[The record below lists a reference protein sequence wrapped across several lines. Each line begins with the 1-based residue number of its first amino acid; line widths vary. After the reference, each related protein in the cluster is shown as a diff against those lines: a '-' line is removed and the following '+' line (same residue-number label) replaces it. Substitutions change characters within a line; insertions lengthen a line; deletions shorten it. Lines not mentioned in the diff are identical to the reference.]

1 MPLARLALLAAAA
14 ASLSWPAAPARAA
27 DERPPATMT
36 ETEARRFLGQASFGP
51 TDASVATVMASGR
64 AAWLASQFTLA
75 NSDFSGV
82 DWVDPDS
89 SKGCPAGS
97 PATCNRD
104 KYTLFPVQVQFFAN
118 AVNQPDQL
126 RQRTALALSEI
137 LVVSGNV
144 IKLPNAMAQYQRI
157 FLRNAFGNF
166 RDVLKEV
173 TLSPAMGRFLNMA
186 NNDKPNPAK
195 GIEPNENYAREV
207 LQLFSIGLWQL
218 NLDGTLKL
226 DAKGQPQPSYDQDTV
241 EGFAHAFTGWTYAPR
256 PGATRNKFGNPSYYD
271 KPMIAFDDHHDKGAK
286 KLLNGTTQPG
296 GQTAQADLDAAI
308 DNIFNHPN
316 VGPFIGRQLIQQ
328 LVTANPSP
336 AYVQRVALA
345 FNGTTTTPF
354 SRGQIVERRARGDMK
369 AVLQAILTD
378 PEALTAQDANRFGKL
393 REPIVQLT
401 HLLRAMGGVSDGV
414 WLRSQAAALGQTVYS
429 PASVFNFFPP
439 DYDLPGDSALDGP
452 AFGVFNASAAFKL
465 SGVLQTALNGNGVA
479 ADTTV
484 PGSVGTKIDLT
495 RWQNLSATP
504 AALVAEINRVL
515 FAGRASAALQAALL
529 KAAQI
534 ASANRPL
541 DRAKAA
547 LFLAAMSPEYLV
559 EN

>member
-1 MPLARLALLAAAA
+1 MRLTRFALLAATA
-14 ASLSWPAAPARAA
+14 ASLAGAARAA
-27 DERPPATMT
+27 DERPATPLP
-36 ETEARRFLGQASFGP
+36 EADARRFLGQASFGP
-51 TDASVATVMASGR
+51 DEASVAAVMASGR
-64 AAWLASQFTLA
+64 AAWLASQFTRA
-75 NSDFSGV
+75 DTDFTGV
-82 DWVDPDS
+82 PWVDPDS

-97 PATCNRD
+97 PATCQRD
-104 KYTLFPVQVQFFAN
+104 NYTLFPVQVQFFAN

-166 RDVLKEV
+166 RDVLRAV

-207 LQLFSIGLWQL
+207 LQLFSVGLWQL
-218 NLDGTLKL
+218 NLDGSLKL
-226 DAKGQPQPSYDQDTV
+226 DARGQPIASYDQETV
-241 EGFAHAFTGWTYAPR
+241 EGFAHVFTGWTYAPR
-256 PGATRNKFGNPSYYD
+256 PGATRNRFGNPSYYD
-271 KPMIAFDDHHDKGAK
+271 QPMIAFDDHHDKGPK
-286 KLLNGTTQPG
+286 RLLDGVVLPG
-296 GQTAQADLDAAI
+296 GQTAQADLEAAI

-345 FNGTTTTPF
+345 FNGSTTATFAPSGTV
-354 SRGQIVERRARGDMK
+354 QRRPRGDMK
-369 AVLQAILTD
+369 AVLSAILLD
-378 PEALTAQDANRFGKL
+378 PEALTAQDASRFGKL
-393 REPIVQLT
+393 REPILQLT
-401 HLLRAMGGVSDGV
+401 HLLRALGGASDGV
-414 WLRSQAAALGQTVYS
+414 WLRSQAASLGQTVYS

-439 DYDLPGDSALDGP
+439 DYDLPGDTSLDGP

-465 SGVLQTALNGNGVA
+465 SGVLSTLLSGKPVA
-479 ADTTV
+479 PDATV
-484 PGSVGTKIDLT
+484 PGAIGTRIDLT
-495 RWQNLSATP
+495 RWQGLAATP
-504 AALVAEINRVL
+504 ASLVAEINRVL

-534 ASANRPL
+534 APATKPL

>member
-1 MPLARLALLAAAA
+1 MTLARLCLLAALT
-14 ASLSWPAAPARAA
+14 SLSWPALAN
-27 DERPPATMT
+27 DLPPSTMT
-36 ETEARRFLGQASFGP
+36 ESEARRFLGQASFGP
-51 TDASVATVMASGR
+51 TDPSVTDVMARGR
-64 AAWLASQFTLA
+64 AAWLTGQFNLA

-82 DWVDPDS
+82 PYVDPDS
-89 SKGCPAGS
+89 SKGCPTGA
-97 PATCNRD
+97 PATCKRD
-104 KYTLFPVQVQFFAN
+104 NYTLFPVQVQFFAN

-144 IKLPNAMAQYQRI
+144 IKLPNAMADYQRI

-186 NNDKPNPAK
+186 NNDKPSPTK

-207 LQLFSIGLWQL
+207 LQLFSIGLSQL
-218 NLDGTLKL
+218 NLDGSLQL
-226 DAKGQPQPSYDQDTV
+226 DAKGQPIPSYDQDTV

-256 PGATRNKFGNPSYYD
+256 PGATKNKFGNPSYYD
-271 KPMIAFDDHHDKGAK
+271 APMVAFDDHHDKGTK
-286 KLLNGTTQPG
+286 KLLSGTVLPG

-336 AYVQRVALA
+336 AYVQRVATA
-345 FNGTTTTPF
+345 FNGGVLVNGLR
-354 SRGQIVERRARGDMK
+354 SKRGDMK
-369 AVLQAILTD
+369 AVLTAILTD
-378 PEALTAQDANRFGKL
+378 AEAASPQAPANFGKL
-393 REPIVQLT
+393 REPILQLT
-401 HLLRAMGGVSDGV
+401 HLLRSMGGVSDGV
-414 WLRSQAAALGQTVYS
+414 WLRSQAASLGQTVYS

-439 DYDLPGDSALDGP
+439 DYDLPDNPALDGP

-465 SGVLQTALNGNGVA
+465 SGVLQTALNGKGVA
-479 ADTTV
+479 ADASV
-484 PGSVGTKIDLT
+484 PGATGTKIDLT
-495 RWQNLSATP
+495 RWQALATTP
-504 AALVAEINRVL
+504 TSLVAEINRVL
-515 FAGRASAALQAALL
+515 FAGRASSALQAALL

-534 ASANRPL
+534 APATKPL

>member
-1 MPLARLALLAAAA
+1 MTLARLCLLAALT
-14 ASLSWPAAPARAA
+14 SLSWPALAN
-27 DERPPATMT
+27 DLPPSAMT
-36 ETEARRFLGQASFGP
+36 ESEARRFLGQASFGP
-51 TDASVATVMASGR
+51 TDASVTDVMARGR
-64 AAWLASQFTLA
+64 AGWLSSQFNLA

-82 DWVDPDS
+82 PYVDPDS
-89 SKGCPAGS
+89 SKGCPTGA
-97 PATCNRD
+97 PATCKRD
-104 KYTLFPVQVQFFAN
+104 NYTLFPVQVQFFAN

-144 IKLPNAMAQYQRI
+144 IKLPNAMADYQRI

-186 NNDKPNPAK
+186 NNDKPNPTK

-207 LQLFSIGLWQL
+207 LQLFSIGLSQL
-218 NLDGTLKL
+218 NLDGSLQL
-226 DAKGQPQPSYDQDTV
+226 DAKGQPIPSYDQDTV

-256 PGATRNKFGNPSYYD
+256 PGATKNKFGNPSYYD
-271 KPMIAFDDHHDKGAK
+271 APMVAFDDHHDKGTK
-286 KLLNGTTQPG
+286 KLLGGTVLPG

-336 AYVQRVALA
+336 AYVQRVATA
-345 FNGTTTTPF
+345 FNGGAIVN
-354 SRGQIVERRARGDMK
+354 GQRSKRGDMK
-369 AVLQAILTD
+369 AVLTAILTD
-378 PEALTAQDANRFGKL
+378 AEAASPQAPASFGKL
-393 REPIVQLT
+393 REPILQLT
-401 HLLRAMGGVSDGV
+401 HLLRALGGVSDGI
-414 WLRSQAAALGQTVYS
+414 WLRSQAASLGQTVYS

-439 DYDLPGDSALDGP
+439 DYDLPDNPALDGP

-465 SGVLQTALNGNGVA
+465 SGVLQTALNGKGVA
-479 ADTTV
+479 ADASV
-484 PGSVGTKIDLT
+484 PGATGTKIDLT
-495 RWQNLSATP
+495 RWQALAATP
-504 AALVAEINRVL
+504 TSLVAEINRVL
-515 FAGRASAALQAALL
+515 FAGRASSALQAALL

-534 ASANRPL
+534 APATKPL

>member
-1 MPLARLALLAAAA
+1 
-14 ASLSWPAAPARAA
+14 
-27 DERPPATMT
+27 MT

-51 TDASVATVMASGR
+51 TADSVAAVMAQGR
-64 AAWLASQFTLA
+64 LAWLTGQF
-75 NSDFSGV
+75 NRKDSDFTGV
-82 DWVDPDS
+82 AWVDPDS
-89 SKGCPAGS
+89 SKGCPTGS
-97 PATCNRD
+97 SATCVRD
-104 KYTLFPVQVQFFAN
+104 NYTLFPVQVQFFAN

-166 RDVLKEV
+166 RDVLREV

-218 NLDGTLKL
+218 NPDGSPQL
-226 DAKGQPQPSYDQDTV
+226 DAKGQPLPSYDQETV
-241 EGFAHAFTGWTYAPR
+241 EGFAHVFTGWTYAPR

-271 KPMIAFDDHHDKGAK
+271 APMIAFDDHHDKGPK
-286 KLLNGTTQPG
+286 KLLNGVTLPG
-296 GQTAQADLDAAI
+296 GQTAQADLEAAI

-336 AYVQRVALA
+336 AYVQRVAKA
-345 FNGTTTTPF
+345 FNGTPAPTGNRSQLGTP
-354 SRGQIVERRARGDMK
+354 VPRGDMK
-369 AVLQAILTD
+369 AVLTAILTD
-378 PEALTAQDANRFGKL
+378 AEALTAQDANSFGKL
-393 REPIVQLT
+393 REPILQLT
-401 HLLRAMGGVSDGV
+401 HLLRTMGGTSDGV

-439 DYDLPGDSALDGP
+439 DYDLPGDPALDGP

-465 SGVLQTALNGNGVA
+465 SGVLQTLLSGKPVPPDA
-479 ADTTV
+479 TV
-484 PGSVGTKIDLT
+484 PGAVGTGIDLA
-495 RWQNLSATP
+495 RWQALAATP
-504 AALVAEINRVL
+504 ANLVAEINRVL
-515 FAGRASAALQAALL
+515 FAGRASSALQAALL

-534 ASANRPL
+534 APATKPL